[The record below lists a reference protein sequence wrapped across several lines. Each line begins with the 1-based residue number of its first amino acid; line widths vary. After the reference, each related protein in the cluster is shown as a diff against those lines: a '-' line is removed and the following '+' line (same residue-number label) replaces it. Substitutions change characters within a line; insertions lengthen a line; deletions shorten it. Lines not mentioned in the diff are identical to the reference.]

1 MSFERKIM
9 ICFWLLYSKEK
20 LRFIYGKWSDYFK
33 TASVDDYEEYMKSN
47 QRFRVPDRPSTDTSS
62 PSTPRKMMS
71 KLNSL
76 TRQLTGNDS
85 TEDVSAGS
93 DSSVPDSSGL
103 NGDIPKSDSSH
114 SLHIPNS
121 RLIWEVSPRPEDSA
135 QYYHFTLFSMS
146 LNQMTDDLAKRLP
159 PTDSRF
165 RPDVRKLEEGDL
177 GMRWH
182 LPFCDS
188 N

>member
-1 MSFERKIM
+1 MLSIFGSN
-9 ICFWLLYSKEK
+9 SKEK
-20 LRFIYGKWSDYFK
+20 LRFIYGKWSDYLK
-33 TASVDDYEEYMKSN
+33 TVSIDDYEEYLRAHS
-47 QRFRVPDRPSTDTSS
+47 QRFRVPDKPCPEGQS

-85 TEDVSAGS
+85 TDDINGPNEDSP
-93 DSSVPDSSGL
+93 VPESSGL

-114 SLHIPNS
+114 SLDIPNS
-121 RLIWEVSPRPEDSA
+121 RLMWEVNPRPEDSA

-146 LNQMTDDLAKRLP
+146 LNQLTDELAKRLP

-177 GMRWH
+177 GMSFNS
-182 LPFCDS
+182 FCLKLF
-188 N
+188 

>member
-1 MSFERKIM
+1 
-9 ICFWLLYSKEK
+9 
-20 LRFIYGKWSDYFK
+20 
-33 TASVDDYEEYMKSN
+33 
-47 QRFRVPDRPSTDTSS
+47 
-62 PSTPRKMMS
+62 MS

-177 GMRWH
+177 GMR
-182 LPFCDS
+182 
-188 N
+188 